1 MAVPLDEH
9 EPGGATRGA
18 PVIMHV
24 DIDAFYAS
32 VELRRRPELR
42 GRPVIVG
49 GATRGVVLSATYE
62 ARSHGV
68 SGGMPM
74 TRARRLCPDAVVV
87 PPDFEA
93 YTDASRGVFAIFE
106 SVTATVEHASID
118 EAFCDLTGSLRRLG
132 APSRIGEM
140 VRAQVADE
148 QGITCSVGI
157 GPTKFVA
164 KLASTSAKPDGLREV
179 VPADVV
185 AFLHPL
191 AVEKMWGVGEATA
204 EKLHRLGL
212 HTVADLA
219 HLPPATLQR
228 AFGPH
233 QGRLLHDLAW
243 GRDPRPVVGHVAERS
258 VGSEETFGRDTDD
271 PAVVRRELLRMAER
285 TAARMR
291 ASGVMGR
298 TVVLTVRFSDFTQIT
313 RSATMRT
320 PTDETGAI
328 HAQAVALWDRLALQR
343 ARVRKVGVR
352 VEGLVDADDAHWQPE
367 LTEPE
372 RGWREA
378 EQAMDAA
385 IQRFG
390 PQAVSRA
397 SLTRPRR
404 RA

>member
-1 MAVPLDEH
+1 MTEPVPA
-9 EPGGATRGA
+9 GGVRPT

-24 DIDAFYAS
+24 DMDAFYAS

-42 GRPVIVG
+42 DLPVMVG

-62 ARSHGV
+62 ARAHGV

-74 TRARRLCPDAVVV
+74 TRARRLCPQAVVV

-93 YTDASRGVFAIFE
+93 YTEASRGVFAIFE

-118 EAFCDLTGSLRRLG
+118 EAFCDITGSLRRLG
-132 APSRIGEM
+132 TPRQIGEL

-148 QGITCSVGI
+148 QGITCSVGL

-164 KLASTSAKPDGLREV
+164 KLASTAAKPDGLREV
-179 VPADVV
+179 PPGDIV

-243 GRDPRPVVGHVAERS
+243 GRDPRPVIGHVAERS
-258 VGSEETFGRDTDD
+258 VGSEQTFGRDTDD
-271 PAVVRRELLRMAER
+271 PDVVCRELLRMADR
-285 TAARMR
+285 TASRMR

-298 TVVLTVRFSDFTQIT
+298 TVVITLRFSDFTQIT
-313 RSATMRT
+313 RSATLRT
-320 PTDETGAI
+320 PTDATGDI
-328 HAQAVALWDRLALQR
+328 HAQAIALWEKLGLQR
-343 ARVRKVGVR
+343 ARIRKVGVR
-352 VEGLVDADDAHWQPE
+352 VEGLVDAGDAHWQPE
-367 LTEPE
+367 LTEPD

-385 IQRFG
+385 IRRFG
-390 PQAVSRA
+390 PRAVSRA
-397 SLTRPRR
+397 SLTER
-404 RA
+404 